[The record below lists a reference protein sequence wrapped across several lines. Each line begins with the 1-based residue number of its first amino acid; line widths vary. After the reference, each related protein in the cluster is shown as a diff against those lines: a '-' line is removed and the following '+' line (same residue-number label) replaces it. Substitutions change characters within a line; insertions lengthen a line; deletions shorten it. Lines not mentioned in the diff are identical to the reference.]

1 MVPAIIKSSLDLYKT
16 IKTIQVILSKF
27 SWDKLGGGLCIGA
40 EGTSGGRG
48 TIGAEG
54 NSGFWGR
61 ETKDGEDQGQ
71 RKTRGSGVG
80 KRDTER
86 TRCRREL
93 GDQGWRGPGVEGT
106 SEGRGTIGTEGSR
119 GGEDQG

>member
-80 KRDTER
+80 KRDT
-86 TRCRREL
+86 
-93 GDQGWRGPGVEGT
+93 
-106 SEGRGTIGTEGSR
+106 
-119 GGEDQG
+119 